1 MGRSHSNAQ
10 AAFPGRQA
18 GNRKGGAGVGRG
30 MGEWRWMRMEA
41 RAPFLEALAPPL
53 FLSHYT
59 PSVHQV

>member
-18 GNRKGGAGVGRG
+18 GNGKGGAGVGRG

-53 FLSHYT
+53 FLS
-59 PSVHQV
+59 Q